1 MPWIVPLILVGFPVL
16 EITTFIVMI
25 NSIGFLA
32 TLALA
37 LGGAMLGVM
46 ILRNQSLA
54 TAWTMREQLT
64 RGEFPVDGMFDGLCL
79 TFAGLLLV
87 FPGFISD
94 ALALFLLVPPLRR
107 MLRLWWGRKTV
118 SGQTHSNTNH
128 SNTNHSGTSRPS
140 TPPPVIEGDYQVLE
154 PDDKR

>member
-1 MPWIVPLILVGFPVL
+1 MPWIVPFILVGFPVL
-16 EITTFIVMI
+16 EIATFIAMI

-54 TAWTMREQLT
+54 TAWTMRQQLA
-64 RGEFPVDGMFDGLCL
+64 RGEFPADGMFDGLCL
-79 TFAGLLLV
+79 TFAGLLFL

-94 ALALFLLVPPLRR
+94 GLALLLLIPPLRR
-107 MLRLWWGRKTV
+107 ILHLWWGRRTNP
-118 SGQTHSNTNH
+118 SYTAADYGSN
-128 SNTNHSGTSRPS
+128 SRS
-140 TPPPVIEGDYQVLE
+140 SAPPPVIEGDYQVLE